1 MGAQWKHS
9 GRVEN
14 AAKRGQLISKMV
26 KEKIIVATKSSR
38 SRNPANNA
46 RLRAC
51 SGSGPKGLG
60 ARSAIISSAPL
71 KKGAGLLE
79 PVNYETVTFEGFSPR
94 QSTRYRATAASPE
107 NRNRTSADIRVLFQR
122 VHWAQAALSPICLI
136 TWGWSRPPQLI
147 RTRILKRLRSK
158 WAHGKLRPRKTGA
171 RFLCDKTD
179 LVTVTKA
186 LEAMGWKVEASEFA
200 WIAKDKVE
208 LGEEAKK
215 EVIAFLNDIDDNDD
229 VHRLYTA
236 LRVELLENKS

>member
-26 KEKIIVATKSSR
+26 KEIIVATKSGDPD
-38 SRNPANNA
+38 PANNA
-46 RLRAC
+46 RLRAAVEA
-51 SGSGPKGLG
+51 
-60 ARSAIISSAPL
+60 ARKASVPRDNIERAI

-79 PVNYETVTFEGFSPR
+79 PVNYETVTFEGFSPHKVPIIVECL
-94 QSTRYRATAASPE
+94 TE
-107 NRNRTSADIRVLFQR
+107 NRNRTSADIRVLFKKGSLGASGS
-122 VHWAQAALSPICLI
+122 VAYMFNHLGMVEATPVDKNADFETVAIEVGAQEVE
-136 TWGWSRPPQLI
+136 T
-147 RTRILKRLRSK
+147 TE
-158 WAHGKLRPRKTGA
+158 TGA

-236 LRVELLENKS
+236 LK

>member
-26 KEKIIVATKSSR
+26 KEIIVATKSGDPD
-38 SRNPANNA
+38 PANNA
-46 RLRAC
+46 RLRAAVEA
-51 SGSGPKGLG
+51 
-60 ARSAIISSAPL
+60 ARKASVPRDNIERAI

-79 PVNYETVTFEGFSPR
+79 PINYETVTFEGFSPHKVPIIVECL
-94 QSTRYRATAASPE
+94 TE
-107 NRNRTSADIRVLFQR
+107 NRNRTSADIRVLFKKGSLGASGS
-122 VHWAQAALSPICLI
+122 VAYMFNHLGMVEATPVDKNADFETVAIEVGAQEVEA
-136 TWGWSRPPQLI
+136 TE
-147 RTRILKRLRSK
+147 
-158 WAHGKLRPRKTGA
+158 TGA

-236 LRVELLENKS
+236 LK